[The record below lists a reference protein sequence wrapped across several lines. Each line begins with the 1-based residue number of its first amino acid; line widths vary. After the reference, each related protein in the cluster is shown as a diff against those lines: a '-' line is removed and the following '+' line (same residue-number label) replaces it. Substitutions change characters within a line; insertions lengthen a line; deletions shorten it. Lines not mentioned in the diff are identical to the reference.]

1 MAPQVVSLQGIGFSL
16 LLRSVAVEV
25 RLLAKARQTGSLA
38 KLVGLLLDTTEGG
51 EEDPGLVGLYQDA
64 TFSQL
69 SRTVAH
75 TSTSQDATSSVH
87 RLAVVLNNINFQ
99 VETLSAPTWQLFDD
113 GQVASVLEQ
122 CQAANTGT
130 SSQEL
135 LIEVSFFL
143 YSRNERH
150 HNSTFAGAPTSQD
163 SRC

>member
-143 YSRNERH
+143 
-150 HNSTFAGAPTSQD
+150 
-163 SRC
+163 